1 MGKLTIL
8 LTENASVSL
17 RGELTRWMLEV
28 KPGVFIGTLSA
39 TVREKLWE
47 KACQKI
53 KKGGAILI
61 KTMNN
66 EQRFILKFHGN
77 TKRSLIDYDGIQLI
91 KFPVNRKPVKSLSKC
106 SKVKHPASA
115 PKILDYF
122 ITRSLAVERKKNEF
136 LFTYAGSSNYPEYT
150 ENMLWEQAWKEDTEE
165 ISKKILNFV
174 CNCQVLNSKNYL
186 NKKVVSIDIETT
198 DYIPK
203 AYEGFVNIIGIGLL
217 DLTNLSDLDPK
228 LFIFQVFN
236 MLRKRASVPH
246 LIKSIMGYLEAAD
259 ILIVFNREFDI
270 HILQKLSK
278 EFELSLTFPKVI
290 VDLKERYR
298 SLEELEKQLYYLTQ
312 FQRKTT
318 QKGRYTQYYN
328 LFKGKGQKNRRK
340 MIEPIGS
347 YNLMDV
353 LTPLFMYLIES

>member
-1 MGKLTIL
+1 
-8 LTENASVSL
+8 
-17 RGELTRWMLEV
+17 MLEV

-66 EQRFILKFHGN
+66 EQRYLLKFHGN
-77 TKRSLIDYDGIQLI
+77 TNRSLINYDGIQLI
-91 KFPVNRKPVKSLSKC
+91 KFPVHRKPVKSMSKS
-106 SKVKHPASA
+106 SKVKPPTSA
-115 PKILDYF
+115 PKIFDYF
-122 ITRSLAVERKKNEF
+122 ITRSLTVEMKKHEF
-136 LFTYAGSSNYPEYT
+136 LFTYAGSSSSPEYT
-150 ENMLWEQAWKEDTEE
+150 ENMLWEPAWKADTEE
-165 ISKKILNFV
+165 ISKKILNLV
-174 CNCQVLNSKNYL
+174 CNCQELNSRSYL
-186 NKKVVSIDIETT
+186 NKKIVSLDIETT

-203 AYEGFVNIIGIGLL
+203 AYEGFVNIIGIAFL
-217 DLTNLSDLDPK
+217 DLTNLSDLNPK

-246 LIKSIMGYLEAAD
+246 LIKSILGYLKAAD
-259 ILIVFNREFDI
+259 ILIVFNREFDL
-270 HILQKLSK
+270 HILQKMSE
-278 EFELSLTFPKVI
+278 EFELGITFPEVI
-290 VDLKERYR
+290 VDLKEKYR
-298 SLEELEKQLYYLTQ
+298 SLEELEKQLFYLTQ

-328 LFKGKGQKNRRK
+328 LFKGKGQENRRK

-353 LTPLFMYLIES
+353 LTPLLMYLIES